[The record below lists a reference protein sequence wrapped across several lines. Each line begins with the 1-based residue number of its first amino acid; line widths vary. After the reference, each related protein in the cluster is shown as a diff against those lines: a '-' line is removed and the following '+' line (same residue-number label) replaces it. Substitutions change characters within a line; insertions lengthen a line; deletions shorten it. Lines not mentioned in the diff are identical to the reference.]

1 MGGSIE
7 ARLHVQLTWLWASRR
22 QSMRLQCIEQTN
34 AHQIFR
40 YVDFSLNRV
49 RMLIH
54 FGVTPFLVF
63 DGDYLPSKAATET
76 ERARRRDESRK
87 AGLELYR
94 LGKPAQAQKELQK
107 AVDVTPEM
115 AGQLIRELKRLGVQ
129 YVVAPY
135 EADAQLAYLE
145 KRGLIQGVLSEDS
158 DLLVFGVKCLL
169 TKLDQYGDCIE
180 INRKDFTA
188 CRDISLVGWSD
199 VDFRLMAILSGCDYL
214 PSISN
219 MGLLTA
225 YRMVRKHKTIDKI
238 LRMLQFDGKYHVP
251 AGYQEA
257 FRDAVLTFCHQRVF
271 CPLANRLTMVTEPE
285 KSHDVEDLVFIGAP
299 VELEVAVKVARG
311 EIHPTTKEPLRVPG
325 LSAIPRTPLGN
336 ISRPNGVRFS
346 DLKQNKSIETFFKT
360 KRTPLAELDPNCFT
374 PSPSQQR
381 AQQRASGTWLSTPAP
396 DGPSMMSPSL
406 AASSLMRD
414 LVPSSESR
422 KSSPSTLSQPLKKR
436 RLCSDPTQELDTSL
450 PFSSVES
457 GQSRFFRSKEAGP
470 SLPKQSTQK
479 RSKSAD
485 INIWSDDSIE
495 NVMADIQDIANHNVT
510 MNVPTVK
517 EEQRQ
522 VQRQE
527 DDNGSKVK
535 SSMLLPAKHDS
546 QEDSQVSTSSSS
558 SGLSD
563 MSKSQS
569 ATSVDSCSP
578 TIFQSVDKHV
588 TEELTAL
595 RENNSCPPKPQIAPR
610 RNAANLKVQ
619 PGEYQQAL
627 LASTRPQL
635 TRTGSLTPLQR
646 LGVTA
651 LKRSQTFD
659 CLTGTSKGNPR
670 DSALHSVSTAKGTSN
685 DPDRLKGGEK
695 GPNLSTN
702 KGSEDLIIPDSEEES
717 ASEAESTEDPKLN
730 LKRFAYTNEST
741 IMAL

>member
-7 ARLHVQLTWLWASRR
+7 ARLLVQLTWLWASQQ
-22 QSMRLQCIEQTN
+22 QSMRIQRLSQTN
-34 AHQIFR
+34 AHQICR

-115 AGQLIRELKRLGVQ
+115 AGQLIRELKKLGVQ

-145 KRGLIQGVLSEDS
+145 KKGLIQGVLSEDS

-180 INRKDFTA
+180 INRRDFTA

-214 PSISN
+214 PSITN

-271 CPLANRLTMVTEPE
+271 CPMSNRLTMVTEPE
-285 KSHDVEDLVFIGAP
+285 NPHDMEDLLFIGAP
-299 VELEVAVKVARG
+299 VEPEIAAKVARC
-311 EIHPTTKEPLRVPG
+311 EVHPMTKEPLRIPG
-325 LSAIPRTPLGN
+325 VSATPRTPLAN
-336 ISRPNGVRFS
+336 ISRPNGVKFS
-346 DLKQNKSIETFFKT
+346 DLKQNKSIETFFKS

-381 AQQRASGTWLSTPAP
+381 AQQRASGTWLSSPAP
-396 DGPSMMSPSL
+396 DGPSIRSPSI
-406 AASSLMRD
+406 AGSSLMRN
-414 LVPSSESR
+414 VAPSSDSR
-422 KSSPSTLSQPLKKR
+422 KPSPPTLSQPLKKR
-436 RLCSDPTQELDTSL
+436 RLCSDPTQELDMAL
-450 PFSSVES
+450 PLSSTES
-457 GQSRFFRSKEAGP
+457 GQSRFFSSKDAET
-470 SLPKQSTQK
+470 SLPEKPAQKK

-485 INIWSDDSIE
+485 ISIWSDDSIE
-495 NVMADIQDIANHNVT
+495 DVMADIQDIPNNSVT
-510 MNVPTVK
+510 MKVPIAK
-517 EEQRQ
+517 EEKRQ
-522 VQRQE
+522 VQRLE
-527 DDNGSKVK
+527 DDNESNEKP
-535 SSMLLPAKHDS
+535 SILLPAKHDS
-546 QEDSQVSTSSSS
+546 QEDSQTPTSSKV
-558 SGLSD
+558 SD
-563 MSKSQS
+563 MSAISKNSS
-569 ATSVDSCSP
+569 ATSIDSCFP

-588 TEELTAL
+588 TGELTAL
-595 RENNSCPPKPQIAPR
+595 KENNSYLPKPQIAPR
-610 RNAANLKVQ
+610 RNAADLKVQ

-627 LASTRPQL
+627 LASTRPLL
-635 TRTGSLTPLQR
+635 TRAGSLTPLQR
-646 LGVTA
+646 LGATA

-659 CLTGTSKGNPR
+659 CLTSTSEGRPR
-670 DSALHSVSTAKGTSN
+670 DSALHPKATTTGASK
-685 DPDRLKGGEK
+685 DPEISLNAET
-695 GPNLSTN
+695 GPGLSIN
-702 KGSEDLIIPDSEEES
+702 KGSEDMIIPDSEEES
-717 ASEAESTEDPKLN
+717 ASEAESAEEKLN
-730 LKRFAYTNEST
+730 LGRFAFSG
-741 IMAL
+741 